1 MDSWPNQEALNKAL
15 NIYRT
20 YMRSFI
26 IFHLKKIPGTNVE
39 NVIINS
45 VSDWRADEIDRSLS
59 EEGKDIKD
67 IIDIDDFPLLVV
79 GKKGINWKEVFRD
92 QLNDDKEFQNQL
104 WLIKTC
110 RDQSWAHPP
119 EGDAESEGTRAH
131 LFLIADVLGKIK
143 RTDKQHEVE
152 IIRDD
157 LFSDDTAERL
167 AEAEEC
173 LKDVEVENAE
183 YKKSLTEVE
192 KHLETEKSEKIKYEE
207 DNATLSKQ
215 IDEKEK
221 RLKKLSKQLKS
232 ARAET
237 DKYKKNLAG
246 TKKRLEN
253 SEKAQ
258 VDYKKR
264 LQTTSKELKDTKDE
278 LAAVEVEKTAHEK
291 HLKIISKELESVKAE
306 RSTSEEHL
314 TATSNEL
321 ALVQVEKNASEKYLT
336 VTQNLLTT
344 VAIGDQAVFPPL
356 CTDTAARI
364 IDRRGTDKR
373 NYLLALLEQKQ
384 PTIVYVQSEEKIDEL
399 LTLAGPEKAEVIGRH
414 DERTSEAEETEILEK
429 LEKGE
434 LIAVISNTTLSTLA
448 LSHCVEHFVFC
459 HLVPGLDT
467 FFKRCQPAFTPEKN
481 NYLHL
486 IYNNEK
492 DIEGL
497 NQWLTQ
503 KYPDQEALRESYREL
518 KKLAK
523 ANGGYVNLEEVY
535 NALDMVELEIETG
548 LVIFEELGFLE
559 RDGKGIITLFLSPI
573 PRELEESDTYRR
585 GEELKKETAE
595 FRAFQLEYSIE
606 QIWGEILERLNI
618 ESEQILRENSIHK
631 IPFRI
636 SEYVSDTTEA
646 DRDEVAVKVVEMR
659 INSSGSKMSWRS
671 IREKLGLKHD
681 QFHKVIRHSAGY
693 RKAVIDRIKSLKAQ
707 EGGWEY
713 SGKLEVLTG
722 IEITEEELS

>member
-167 AEAEEC
+167 AEAEER
-173 LKDVEVENAE
+173 LKNVEAENAE
-183 YKKSLTEVE
+183 YKKSLSDTERCLTDAE
-192 KHLETEKSEKIKYEE
+192 KKNSKYEKDTAE
-207 DNATLSKQ
+207 LSKQ
-215 IDEKEK
+215 VDEKEN
-221 RLKKLSKQLKS
+221 RIKKLLKQQKEAKARNEKSKK
-232 ARAET
+232 
-237 DKYKKNLAG
+237 DLAG
-246 TKKRLEN
+246 TKQRLKEF
-253 SEKAQ
+253 EAEQ
-258 VDYKKR
+258 TVYKEHLATQSNK
-264 LQTTSKELKDTKDE
+264 LKDTKDE
-278 LAAVEVEKTAHEK
+278 LASVQAEKD
-291 HLKIISKELESVKAE
+291 
-306 RSTSEEHL
+306 
-314 TATSNEL
+314 
-321 ALVQVEKNASEKYLT
+321 ASEKYLAAT
-336 VTQNLLTT
+336 RNLLTT
-344 VAIGDQAVFPPL
+344 VEIGDQTVFPPL
-356 CTDTAARI
+356 GTDTAVRI
-364 IDRRGTDKR
+364 LDRRNGEKK
-373 NYLLALLEQKQ
+373 NYLLNLLERKQ
-384 PTIVYVQSEEKIDEL
+384 PTIIYVQSEEKIDEL
-399 LTLAGPEKAEVIGRH
+399 LTLAGPEKTEVIGRH

-636 SEYVSDTTEA
+636 SEYVFDTTEA

-722 IEITEEELS
+722 IEMTEEELS

>member
-167 AEAEEC
+167 AEAEER
-173 LKDVEVENAE
+173 LKNVEAENAE
-183 YKKSLTEVE
+183 YKKSLSDTERCLTDAE
-192 KHLETEKSEKIKYEE
+192 KKNSKYEKDTAE
-207 DNATLSKQ
+207 LSKQ
-215 IDEKEK
+215 VDEKEN
-221 RLKKLSKQLKS
+221 RIKKLLKQQKEAKARNEKSKK
-232 ARAET
+232 
-237 DKYKKNLAG
+237 DLAG
-246 TKKRLEN
+246 TKQRLKEF
-253 SEKAQ
+253 EAEQ
-258 VDYKKR
+258 TVYKEHLATQSNK
-264 LQTTSKELKDTKDE
+264 LKDTKDE
-278 LAAVEVEKTAHEK
+278 LASVQAEKD
-291 HLKIISKELESVKAE
+291 
-306 RSTSEEHL
+306 
-314 TATSNEL
+314 
-321 ALVQVEKNASEKYLT
+321 ASEKYLAAT
-336 VTQNLLTT
+336 RNLLTT
-344 VAIGDQAVFPPL
+344 VEIGDQTVFPPL
-356 CTDTAARI
+356 GTDTAVRI
-364 IDRRGTDKR
+364 LDRRNGEKK
-373 NYLLALLEQKQ
+373 NYLLNLLERKQ
-384 PTIVYVQSEEKIDEL
+384 PTIIYVQSEEKIDEL
-399 LTLAGPEKAEVIGRH
+399 LTLAGPEKTEVIGRH

-636 SEYVSDTTEA
+636 SEYVFDTTEA

-681 QFHKVIRHSAGY
+681 QFHKGHSSFRWISQGGHRPY
-693 RKAVIDRIKSLKAQ
+693 Q
-707 EGGWEY
+707 ESQGPRGW
-713 SGKLEVLTG
+713 LG
-722 IEITEEELS
+722 ILR